1 MLGLDLSRESS
12 SPAPEVSLVIPIHNE
27 EASIPALLERL
38 ENALKTIDHEV
49 LLIDDGSSD
58 RSLEL
63 LRAATTRD
71 QRLKLISFSRNFG
84 HQVAVTAGLEYSRG
98 KAIVII
104 DADLQ
109 DPPEVIPAMIAKWRE
124 GFDVV
129 YGKRARRDGETSMK
143 KLTAAVF
150 YRVMRSLTN
159 FSIPVDT
166 GDFRLV
172 SRRAADG
179 FLAMPERQRF
189 VRGMFSWVGFKQT
202 GVLYNRDERK
212 LGKTNYTYAKMVRL
226 AFDGITSFSYI
237 PLKLASYVGFFSAL
251 VGFVMILYSVYQKVY
266 GTGTVKGWSSLVVI
280 VLFLGGTQ
288 LVMIGL
294 LGEYVGRVHDE
305 LKKRPLYIVRERA
318 NLDAPDA
325 QLLH

>member
-1 MLGLDLSRESS
+1 MLGLDLSRESTL
-12 SPAPEVSLVIPIHNE
+12 PAPEVSVVVPIYNE
-27 EASIPALLERL
+27 EENIPLLLPRL
-38 ENALKTIDHEV
+38 ESALKGIDHEI
-49 LLIDDGSSD
+49 LLIDDGSED
-58 RSLEL
+58 RSMEL
-63 LRAATTRD
+63 LRAAAAKNR
-71 QRLKLISFSRNFG
+71 RLKVLSFSRNFG

-98 KAIVII
+98 KAVVVI

-109 DPPEVIPAMIAKWRE
+109 DPPEVIPTMVAKWRE

-129 YGKRARRDGETSMK
+129 YGQRARREGETFMK
-143 KLTAAVF
+143 KATASLF
-150 YRVMRSLTN
+150 YRLMRGLTH
-159 FSIPVDT
+159 FAIPVDT

-172 SRRAADG
+172 SRRATDA

-202 GVLYNRDERK
+202 GVIYNREVRQF
-212 LGKTNYTYAKMVRL
+212 GQTNYTYAKMTRL
-226 AFDGITSFSYI
+226 AFDGITSFSYV
-237 PLKLASYVGFFSAL
+237 PLKLASYVGFVSAAF
-251 VGFVMILYSVYQKVY
+251 GFLMIVYSVYQKLY
-266 GTGTVKGWSSLVVI
+266 GTGTMKGWTSMMVI

-288 LVMIGL
+288 LLMIGL

-305 LKKRPLYIVRERA
+305 LKKRPLYLIRERA